1 MNSTESIIF
10 QDGVIRRRVAKWS
23 VSYVSAQLLN
33 TQIHLF
39 GDSAQPMSEKFS
51 TQSDDDSF
59 FIGLDRLSYI
69 REARSQV
76 WNFSL

>member
-1 MNSTESIIF
+1 M
-10 QDGVIRRRVAKWS
+10 RRRGAKWS
-23 VSYVSAQLLN
+23 VSYVSAQLGN
-33 TQIHLF
+33 SQMHLF
-39 GDSAQPMSEKFS
+39 GDNTQPMSEKFT

-76 WNFSL
+76 SY